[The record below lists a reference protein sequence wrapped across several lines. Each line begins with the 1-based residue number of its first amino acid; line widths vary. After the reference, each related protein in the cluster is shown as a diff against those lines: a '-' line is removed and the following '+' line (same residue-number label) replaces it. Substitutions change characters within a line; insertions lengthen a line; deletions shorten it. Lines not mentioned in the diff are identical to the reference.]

1 MKKLAEFL
9 INRRR
14 VLTAV
19 MLVLTAVCAVLA
31 LRVPINRDRTKY
43 LADSSEMK
51 QGLSIME
58 DVFPESDE
66 TASIRVMFD
75 DLTAD
80 QIPEIKAQLEAIPN
94 VSGVAYEAGSEEYNK
109 DNHTLFVVN
118 SRYDYDTD
126 EEHAIEAAIEEGFPG
141 YTMAYE
147 NNDVPATELPLWVVV
162 LALTLAVIILL
173 VMSDSWLDPVLFLV
187 TIGVAVVLNM
197 GTNILFPYVDEMTA
211 TVGPILQLVLSMDYS
226 IILMNR
232 YRQEKITHSDKVS
245 AMKTALAG
253 SVSSIA
259 SSSLTTVV
267 GLLALV
273 FLSFKLGPELGIVL
287 AKGVFISMLCA
298 FTVLPAMILAMD
310 TPTKTP
316 VPSLFRRPSFISP
329 R

>member
-1 MKKLAEFL
+1 MKKLADFL

-94 VSGVAYEAGSEEYNK
+94 VSGVVYEAGSEEYNK

-118 SRYDYDTD
+118 SGTITTPTRSTRSKPLSKRASP
-126 EEHAIEAAIEEGFPG
+126 AIRWRMRI
-141 YTMAYE
+141 T
-147 NNDVPATELPLWVVV
+147 T
-162 LALTLAVIILL
+162 
-173 VMSDSWLDPVLFLV
+173 S
-187 TIGVAVVLNM
+187 
-197 GTNILFPYVDEMTA
+197 
-211 TVGPILQLVLSMDYS
+211 
-226 IILMNR
+226 
-232 YRQEKITHSDKVS
+232 RQRSFRS
-245 AMKTALAG
+245 G
-253 SVSSIA
+253 
-259 SSSLTTVV
+259 
-267 GLLALV
+267 
-273 FLSFKLGPELGIVL
+273 LSFL
-287 AKGVFISMLCA
+287 
-298 FTVLPAMILAMD
+298 
-310 TPTKTP
+310 
-316 VPSLFRRPSFISP
+316 R
-329 R
+329 